1 MSDMWGMLSD
11 SEFWMSIAFVL
22 VVVVSARPFIRFV
35 LKWAKKE
42 AEIVESSLK
51 EASDVRKKA
60 LDLLNQYQNDTQSQS
75 LLRRRAMAE
84 ADEEIAV
91 LQLETDQKT
100 NDAILHKKQ
109 ETALHLKMIE
119 ENSHQNIQNKMVRHI
134 LTLTERNI
142 VEQRDAGKVVE
153 NMDRAIEDICQAL
166 SNQIPT

>member
-1 MSDMWGMLSD
+1 MSEAVYMLND
-11 SEFWMSIAFVL
+11 PEFWMSIAFVL
-22 VVVVSARPFIRFV
+22 VVVVSTYPLVRFV

-42 AEIVESSLK
+42 ADIVESRLK

-60 LDLLNQYQNDTQSQS
+60 WNLLNQYQNDTKSQP

-84 ADEEIAV
+84 ADEEIAA
-91 LQLETDQKT
+91 LQLETDQNT
-100 NDAILHKKQ
+100 NDVILHKKQ

-119 ENSHQNIQNKMVRHI
+119 ENSHQNIQNKMVQHI

-142 VEQRDAGKVVE
+142 AEQRDAGKVVE
-153 NMDRAIEDICQAL
+153 NMDRAVEDMCQAL